1 MMWLQLEVET
11 TQDYVDQLSI
21 FFEEVGAVSVSISA
35 SSSEPIFD
43 ECNNDENAFWD
54 KTKITVLLSAACNI
68 DNLIAQLD
76 KFANGK
82 AIQDCR
88 IEPLE
93 DKDWIDEFKSKYQPM
108 IFLEKICI
116 SPSWCAPLK
125 SKIPTIIVDPG
136 LAFGTGAHPT
146 TSLCIEWFCMNNI
159 ENKIVIDYGCGSGI
173 LSMVAAKL
181 GARKVYAVDNDETA
195 LEITQENIKNN
206 KLGKI
211 VSTVDTENLSIP
223 KADILVANIL
233 LNPLMKLYGEF
244 SRLTKKNSHI
254 ILSGVLNEQ
263 AEKCLATYRD
273 NFNMDKPVLK
283 KSWVSLH
290 GVRL

>member
-1 MMWLQLEVET
+1 
-11 TQDYVDQLSI
+11 
-21 FFEEVGAVSVSISA
+21 
-35 SSSEPIFD
+35 
-43 ECNNDENAFWD
+43 
-54 KTKITVLLSAACNI
+54 
-68 DNLIAQLD
+68 
-76 KFANGK
+76 
-82 AIQDCR
+82 
-88 IEPLE
+88 
-93 DKDWIDEFKSKYQPM
+93 
-108 IFLEKICI
+108 
-116 SPSWCAPLK
+116 
-125 SKIPTIIVDPG
+125 
-136 LAFGTGAHPT
+136 
-146 TSLCIEWFCMNNI
+146 MNNM
-159 ENKIVIDYGCGSGI
+159 ENKVVIDYGCGSGI

-195 LEITQENIKNN
+195 LEIAQENIKNN